1 MTEPYDLRFTSTH
14 EWIALEGKTR
24 RCGISEYGQFFMGD
38 IIKVDL
44 PEPDD
49 HHYEE
54 GEEIG
59 TIESL
64 KTSLDIH
71 MPVSGRITAVN
82 INLLSNP
89 EIINDDPY
97 GSGWIFE
104 IKPDKTSAVEELMD
118 IDEYEADIPDDD
130 EEE

>member
-14 EWIALEGKTR
+14 EWIAMEGKTR
-24 RCGISEYGQFFMGD
+24 RCGISEYAQFFMGD
-38 IIKVDL
+38 ITRVDL

-59 TIESL
+59 TVESL
-64 KTSLDIH
+64 KTSLDLH
-71 MPVSGRITAVN
+71 MPVGGRITAVN
-82 INLLSNP
+82 TRLLSNP
-89 EIINDDPY
+89 EIINEDAYDA
-97 GSGWIFE
+97 GWIFE
-104 IKPDKTSAVEELMD
+104 IKPDKPSAIEELMD
-118 IDEYEADIPDDD
+118 IDEYEADIPDDY